1 MVQPDELLDCFCQEM
16 KLSALRAKPAEDVAE
31 TELEMAAAVMSAA
44 KKTLIS
50 QVINLAFILLL
61 CILI

>member
-1 MVQPDELLDCFCQEM
+1 VVQLDELLDCFCQEM

-31 TELEMAAAVMSAA
+31 TELEMAAVVMNVA

-50 QVINLAFILLL
+50 QVILHSFSY
-61 CILI
+61 CVS

>member
-1 MVQPDELLDCFCQEM
+1 M

-31 TELEMAAAVMSAA
+31 TELEMAAVVMNVA

-50 QVINLAFILLL
+50 QVILHSFSY
-61 CILI
+61 CVS

>member
-1 MVQPDELLDCFCQEM
+1 MVQLDELLDCFCQEM

-31 TELEMAAAVMSAA
+31 TELEMAAVVMNVA

-50 QVINLAFILLL
+50 QVILHSFSY
-61 CILI
+61 CVS